1 MVPNRVNRRHR
12 MRRRLPT
19 APVYRRRRAGLVL
32 VASGI
37 LMLFSATHS
46 PAATAADH
54 AQIVA
59 AATLPQVISNI
70 RGWIVGILA
79 GVATLFLTV
88 GGLRYVMAGGD
99 PGEVEKAKG
108 ALKSAAVGYILAVLA
123 PALVS
128 VLQGIVGA

>member
-1 MVPNRVNRRHR
+1 
-12 MRRRLPT
+12 
-19 APVYRRRRAGLVL
+19 
-32 VASGI
+32 
-37 LMLFSATHS
+37 MLFSATHS
-46 PAATAADH
+46 PAANAGDH
-54 AQIVA
+54 AQLVA
-59 AATLPQVISNI
+59 AATLPQVISNV
-70 RGWIVGILA
+70 RDWIVGILA
-79 GVATLFLTV
+79 GVATLFLTI

>member
-1 MVPNRVNRRHR
+1 M
-12 MRRRLPT
+12 
-19 APVYRRRRAGLVL
+19 
-32 VASGI
+32 
-37 LMLFSATHS
+37 
-46 PAATAADH
+46 
-54 AQIVA
+54 VA
-59 AATLPQVISNI
+59 AATLPQVISNV
-70 RGWIVGILA
+70 RDWIVGILA
-79 GVATLFLTV
+79 GVATLFLTI